1 MKKIKKTLFILFF
14 GLFIVSISSSVFAD
28 KRNGMHPDL
37 REDTTETTTHQK
49 GTYDWAA
56 ERNERDKQ
64 KPQTT
69 QKKESDKKNEK
80 TTETTCK
87 GIKLNTDVPFIGN
100 CIETTNKEN
109 ATTQL
114 NAFPRLMGA
123 MMKLIMMTIL
133 IMSFLMIV
141 AGGVLL
147 TMKGSVKQV
156 EDGMALIQKV
166 AIGMALLGA
175 SGVILKLI
183 NPNFFV

>member
-1 MKKIKKTLFILFF
+1 MKVIKNFIFLFIFL
-14 GLFIVSISSSVFAD
+14 GWSLILSLSFAWAQNKD
-28 KRNGMHPDL
+28 GFMVNPDGSEKEINL
-37 REDTTETTTHQK
+37 DEVTVVAK
-49 GTYDWAA
+49 
-56 ERNERDKQ
+56 
-64 KPQTT
+64 
-69 QKKESDKKNEK
+69 KKERS
-80 TTETTCK
+80 TTSTPSWNTFSCQW
-87 GIKLNTDVPFIGN
+87 IKLNTDVPFIGN

>member
-1 MKKIKKTLFILFF
+1 MKKIIQVFLGSLF
-14 GLFIVSISSSVFAD
+14 GVFAFT
-28 KRNGMHPDL
+28 GL
-37 REDTTETTTHQK
+37 ASFASGEV
-49 GTYDWAA
+49 
-56 ERNERDKQ
+56 
-64 KPQTT
+64 
-69 QKKESDKKNEK
+69 S
-80 TTETTCK
+80 TCK

-100 CIETTNKEN
+100 CIETTKKEN